1 MIVNF
6 ERDPKFS
13 LYFIGA
19 KVIEILKKE
28 PNISLDSIYQ
38 QLNLAYNE
46 ELSINYFYLA
56 IDWLYLI
63 DKVAIVNDKVNLL

>member
-19 KVIEILKKE
+19 KVIEILKTY
-28 PNISLDSIYQ
+28 PNLSVDSIYQ
-38 QLNLAYNE
+38 QLNTIYNE
-46 ELSINYFYLA
+46 ELSINYFYLSL
-56 IDWLYLI
+56 DWLYLI
-63 DKVAIVNDKVNLL
+63 DKISIVNDKVNLL

>member
-19 KVIEILKKE
+19 KVIEILKTC
-28 PNISLDSIYQ
+28 PNLSVDSVYQ
-38 QLNLAYNE
+38 QLNTIYNE
-46 ELSINYFYLA
+46 ELSINYFYLSL
-56 IDWLYLI
+56 DWLYLI
-63 DKVAIVNDKVNLL
+63 NKITIVNNKVNLL